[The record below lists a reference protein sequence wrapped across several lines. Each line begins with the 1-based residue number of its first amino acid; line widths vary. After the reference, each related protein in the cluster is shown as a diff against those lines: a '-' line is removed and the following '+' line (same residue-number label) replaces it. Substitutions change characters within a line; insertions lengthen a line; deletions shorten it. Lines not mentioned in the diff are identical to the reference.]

1 MLVVPV
7 AGQEGIGALRVDP
20 AEVKRHAG
28 VVTRGLSSMEAFEAL
43 KIPRDVGWRLVD
55 HHNAVAELTVTEIM
69 CRDTSHRICRFN
81 LENISAFKA
90 TFTTPARLAEQHDL
104 QVGEVSAG

>member
-1 MLVVPV
+1 
-7 AGQEGIGALRVDP
+7 
-20 AEVKRHAG
+20 
-28 VVTRGLSSMEAFEAL
+28 MEAFEAL

-55 HHNAVAELTVTEIM
+55 HHHAVAELTVTEIM

-104 QVGEVSAG
+104 QVGEVVGRLKRAGSRPVISKAEVGVDCYRISELPGALFA